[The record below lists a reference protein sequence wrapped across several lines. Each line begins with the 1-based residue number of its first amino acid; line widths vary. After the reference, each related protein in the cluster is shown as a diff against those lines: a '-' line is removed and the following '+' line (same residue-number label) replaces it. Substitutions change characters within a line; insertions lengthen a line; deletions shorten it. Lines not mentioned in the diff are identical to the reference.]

1 MATVNR
7 QMVPRIHFLVP
18 FKSNVAFLH
27 ETLRSITAQT
37 RSDWKA
43 TVFDDSTSPAD
54 VDALVARVGNPRIT
68 ATHNAAPR
76 GIGGNWNAALAAAE
90 AEFAALVH
98 ADDLLAPTYADAV
111 LALHDSHPDTYGVF
125 TGARIIDARGA
136 RKRFSAPDVA
146 KKILHPRLPEP
157 CVVAGDA
164 GLRSLLRGDFIFC
177 PTVTYRVD
185 RLRQPVFDESLRMT
199 LDLQSF
205 ADAILRGERF
215 VGTNVA
221 HYNYRRHAASTTSTL
236 NANASRFE
244 EELDT
249 YRRIAEAAARTG
261 FVRSART
268 GRRAAIVKGHLA
280 YSAAS
285 SLVRGNVSHG
295 RRYAAMLRS

>member
-1 MATVNR
+1 MATVIR
-7 QMVPRIHFLVP
+7 QMAPRIHFLVP

-27 ETLRSITAQT
+27 ETLASIVAQT

-43 TVFDDSTSPAD
+43 TVFDDSTSPAE
-54 VDALVARVGNPRIT
+54 VDTLVARVGDPRIT
-68 ATHNAAPR
+68 VVHNATPR
-76 GIGGNWNAALAAAE
+76 GIGGNWNAALGAAE
-90 AEFAALVH
+90 AEFAALIH
-98 ADDLLAPTYADAV
+98 ADDVLAPTYAEAV
-111 LALHDSHPDTYGVF
+111 LALHDSHPGTYGVF
-125 TGARIIDARGA
+125 TGVRIIDATGA

-146 KKILHPRLPEP
+146 KKILHPTLPEP

-215 VGTNVA
+215 VGTKAA
-221 HYNYRRHAASTTSTL
+221 HYHYRRHAASTTSTL

-244 EELDT
+244 EELST
-249 YRRIAEAAARTG
+249 YRRIADTATQTR
-261 FVRSART
+261 FDRSART
-268 GRRAAIVKGHLA
+268 GRRAAIVKGHLL
-280 YSAAS
+280 YAAVS
-285 SLVRGNVSHG
+285 SVMRGKVAQG